1 MIQTPEKVALV
12 TGSSR
17 GIGADIAVRLARDG
31 FKVVVNYASNATP
44 AEEVAATIREN
55 GGDALLVKADIAD
68 PAATIAMFDATEKAY
83 GGIDVVVNSAGV
95 MNQAKIA
102 DFDDATFDRTVAINF
117 KGAFNVSREAARR
130 VRDGGRIMNL
140 TTSVTGVRLPTYAV
154 YIATKCAVEGLT
166 QVLAQELRGRGI
178 SVNAV
183 APGPV
188 ATELF
193 LAGKSAELIDR
204 MAKMNPLERLG
215 QPSDISAV
223 VAFLASPEGAWING
237 QIVRAN
243 GGMC

>member
-1 MIQTPEKVALV
+1 MIQTSEKVALV

-83 GGIDVVVNSAGV
+83 GGVDVVVNSAGV
-95 MNQAKIA
+95 MKQAKIV

>member
-1 MIQTPEKVALV
+1 MNQTSEKVALV

-83 GGIDVVVNSAGV
+83 GGVDVVVNSAGV
-95 MNQAKIA
+95 MNQAKIV

>member
-1 MIQTPEKVALV
+1 MNQTSEKVALV

-83 GGIDVVVNSAGV
+83 GGVDVVVNSAGV

-117 KGAFNVSREAARR
+117 KGAFNVSRETARR

>member
-1 MIQTPEKVALV
+1 MIQTSEKVALV

-17 GIGADIAVRLARDG
+17 GIGANIAVRLARDG

-83 GGIDVVVNSAGV
+83 GGVDVVVNSAGV
-95 MNQAKIA
+95 MNQAKIV

>member
-1 MIQTPEKVALV
+1 MIQSSEKVALV

-17 GIGADIAVRLARDG
+17 GIGAEIAIRLARDG
-31 FKVVVNYASNATP
+31 FKVVVNYASNAAP
-44 AEEVAATIREN
+44 AEEVAATIRES
-55 GGDALLVKADIAD
+55 GGYALLVKADIAD
-68 PAATIAMFDATEKAY
+68 PAATIAMFDATEKAF
-83 GGIDVVVNSAGV
+83 GRVDVVVNSAGV

>member
-1 MIQTPEKVALV
+1 MNQTSEKVALV

-83 GGIDVVVNSAGV
+83 GGVDVVVNSAGV
-95 MNQAKIA
+95 MNQAKIV

-223 VAFLASPEGAWING
+223 VAFLASAEGAWING

>member
-1 MIQTPEKVALV
+1 MIQTSEKVALV

-68 PAATIAMFDATEKAY
+68 PAATIAMFGATEKAY
-83 GGIDVVVNSAGV
+83 GGVDVVVNSAGV

>member
-1 MIQTPEKVALV
+1 MIRSSEKVALV

-44 AEEVAATIREN
+44 AEEVAATILEN

-68 PAATIAMFDATEKAY
+68 PAATIAMFDATEKTY
-83 GGIDVVVNSAGV
+83 GGVDVVVNSAGV
-95 MNQAKIA
+95 MNQARIA

-183 APGPV
+183 TPGPV

>member
-1 MIQTPEKVALV
+1 MSSTSGKVALV

-17 GIGADIAVRLARDG
+17 GIGADIATRLAHDG
-31 FKVVVNYASNATP
+31 FKVVVNYVSNAGP
-44 AEEVAATIREN
+44 AEAVAANIRQA
-55 GGDALLVKADIAD
+55 GGDALPVKADIAD
-68 PAATIAMFDATEKAY
+68 PAATVAMFDAAQKVY

-95 MNQAKIA
+95 MNQAKIV

-130 VRDGGRIMNL
+130 VRDGGRIVNL

-166 QVLAQELRGRGI
+166 QVLAQEMRGRGVT
-178 SVNAV
+178 VNAV

-193 LAGKSAELIDR
+193 LAGKSPELIER

-215 QPSDISAV
+215 QTEDIASV
-223 VAFLASPEGAWING
+223 VAFLVSPQGGWING

>member
-1 MIQTPEKVALV
+1 MSSSSGKVAIV

-17 GIGADIAVRLARDG
+17 GIGAEIAIRLAQDG
-31 FKVVVNYASNATP
+31 FRVVVNYASHAGR
-44 AEEVAATIREN
+44 AEEVAAKIREA

-68 PAATIAMFDATEKAY
+68 PAAAIALFDAAQRAY

-95 MNQAKIA
+95 MNQAKIV

-130 VRDGGRIMNL
+130 VRDGGRIVNL
-140 TTSVTGVRLPTYAV
+140 TTSVTGMRLPTYAV

-166 QVLAQELRGRGI
+166 QVLAQEMRGRGI
-178 SVNAV
+178 TVNAV

-188 ATELF
+188 ATDLF
-193 LAGKSAELIDR
+193 LAGKSPELIDR

-215 QPSDISAV
+215 QTEDIASV
-223 VAFLASPEGAWING
+223 VAFLVGPQGGWING
-237 QIVRAN
+237 QVVRAN

>member
-1 MIQTPEKVALV
+1 MIQTSEKVALV

-83 GGIDVVVNSAGV
+83 GGVDVVVNSAGV
-95 MNQAKIA
+95 MNQAKIV